1 MDGMEVLRKL
11 REWFFKPIIVLSVR
25 NSEFDIINALDN
37 GANDYLTKPFMTGE
51 LLARMRA
58 AIRFG
63 ENKTVEPV
71 FAFVL

>member
-1 MDGMEVLRKL
+1 MDGMEVQRKL